1 MNLSFTI
8 KKKKKMVMVM
18 NLRKNGYKH
27 KQYETLYFYNTP
39 LKGLYCI

>member
-8 KKKKKMVMVM
+8 KKKE
-18 NLRKNGYKH
+18 KNGCKH
-27 KQYETLYFYNTP
+27 KQYETEYFYNTP